1 MGSAGT
7 YGNGNEMTAMYGI
20 PDRVVGEEDL
30 VAEGGEAAE
39 AGRSVGVLRDLEN
52 SVGSS
57 KQVRSKKRRGI
68 SEGLVGLKSWASAGL
83 KLVKSPDIYLD
94 EALCINYHS
103 WVFQSTVQFAP
114 LRSVAVV
121 ARSP

>member
-1 MGSAGT
+1 MRSMDSAGT
-7 YGNGNEMTAMYGI
+7 YGNGNEMTVTFGI

-57 KQVRSKKRRGI
+57 KQVRSKRG
-68 SEGLVGLKSWASAGL
+68 EA
-83 KLVKSPDIYLD
+83 LVKG
-94 EALCINYHS
+94 
-103 WVFQSTVQFAP
+103 
-114 LRSVAVV
+114 
-121 ARSP
+121 

>member
-1 MGSAGT
+1 MGSVEM
-7 YGNGNEMTAMYGI
+7 YGNGNEMTVMFGI
-20 PDRVVGEEDL
+20 PDRAVGEEDL

-39 AGRSVGVLRDLEN
+39 AGRNVGVLRDLEN

-103 WVFQSTVQFAP
+103 WVFKILVQ
-114 LRSVAVV
+114 LRFLAVV